1 MRPRPE
7 PQTLRETIRAPELQ
21 FPCSPGALSRFLQ
34 TGQQDGQHGFL
45 HMETVLRFGE
55 DLVGVLFKDS
65 GGDLLSPVRR
75 QTVRSMASGFA
86 PSISLLVTWKP
97 AKSRRR
103 RSLSEVPGAVFH
115 AAVTTTSASFTPS
128 AGSVSR

>member
-1 MRPRPE
+1 MQ
-7 PQTLRETIRAPELQ
+7 PQGS
-21 FPCSPGALSRFLQ
+21 FSFLQ

-45 HMETVLRFGE
+45 HMETVLGLVK

-65 GGDLLSPVRR
+65 GGNLLAPVRR
-75 QTVRSMASGFA
+75 QTVEEHGIGLCALHQPASHLKAREVPQAALTFG
-86 PSISLLVTWKP
+86 
-97 AKSRRR
+97 
-103 RSLSEVPGAVFH
+103 VPGAVFH